1 MKAVVVYESLWGNT
15 KAVARVVADG
25 TGPGTPTL
33 ASKAGPPSGS
43 GGGSPHQQEV
53 VP

>member
-15 KAVARVVADG
+15 KAVARAVADG
-25 TGPGTPTL
+25 IGPGTPCL
-33 ASKAGPPSGS
+33 SLE
-43 GGGSPHQQEV
+43 GGSAFRIGRRIPHQQEV